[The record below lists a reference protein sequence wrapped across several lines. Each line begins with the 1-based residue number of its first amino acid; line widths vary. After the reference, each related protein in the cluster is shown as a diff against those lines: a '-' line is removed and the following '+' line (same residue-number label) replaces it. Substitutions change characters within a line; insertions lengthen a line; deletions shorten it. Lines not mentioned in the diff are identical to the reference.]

1 MKLRFLVAFG
11 ALTLATAS
19 CIFGGEIID
28 RIVATVNGQIILQ
41 SDWDDEIRYEAFAAR
56 RAPGAVSAVD
66 RKAALDH
73 LIDQELL
80 REQQRAPEAVE
91 PAQSQIDDQIGELR
105 KEYGAPSS
113 EADWNAILS
122 AHRLTGDELRRRVTR
137 QLELSRVVDLHLR
150 PSAIISSASIENY
163 YRQAL
168 LPQLRQSGSGGVS
181 LAEVTPRIRELL
193 TQQKINELLIA
204 WLQTLH
210 AGSEIHTQP
219 YPSSD
224 ENVQR

>member
-1 MKLRFLVAFG
+1 
-11 ALTLATAS
+11 
-19 CIFGGEIID
+19 
-28 RIVATVNGQIILQ
+28 
-41 SDWDDEIRYEAFAAR
+41 
-56 RAPGAVSAVD
+56 
-66 RKAALDH
+66 
-73 LIDQELL
+73 
-80 REQQRAPEAVE
+80 
-91 PAQSQIDDQIGELR
+91 
-105 KEYGAPSS
+105 
-113 EADWNAILS
+113 
-122 AHRLTGDELRRRVTR
+122 VTR